1 MHLHGADTYSK
12 ASWLD
17 PELVAVADRA
27 GPERAGRDRAD
38 AAQGE
43 HAIDEQAGGEGAAAS
58 FVRVG
63 GRGQGCAQLVE
74 AGARLGAHGDDV
86 GAGHELAGLVD
97 SKLERVGSD
106 RVSLRDGDDAALD
119 AQHAKDGEVLVRLR
133 ACALAGVDDEEE
145 EVDPGRA
152 GDHVADEP
160 LVTRDVDEGD
170 PPAVG
175 QVERRI
181 SEVDRDPAL
190 LLLGQAVRVLP
201 GQGPDEPG
209 LAVVDVAGR
218 PEAQTRHDLGTHV
231 RDFPR

>member
-1 MHLHGADTYSK
+1 M
-12 ASWLD
+12 
-17 PELVAVADRA
+17 
-27 GPERAGRDRAD
+27 
-38 AAQGE
+38 
-43 HAIDEQAGGEGAAAS
+43 
-58 FVRVG
+58 
-63 GRGQGCAQLVE
+63 
-74 AGARLGAHGDDV
+74 
-86 GAGHELAGLVD
+86 
-97 SKLERVGSD
+97 
-106 RVSLRDGDDAALD
+106 
-119 AQHAKDGEVLVRLR
+119 LVRLC

-145 EVDPGRA
+145 EVDSGRA

-170 PPAVG
+170 PAAVG

-190 LLLGQAVRVLP
+190 LLFGQAVRVLP
-201 GQGPDEPG
+201 GQRPDEPG